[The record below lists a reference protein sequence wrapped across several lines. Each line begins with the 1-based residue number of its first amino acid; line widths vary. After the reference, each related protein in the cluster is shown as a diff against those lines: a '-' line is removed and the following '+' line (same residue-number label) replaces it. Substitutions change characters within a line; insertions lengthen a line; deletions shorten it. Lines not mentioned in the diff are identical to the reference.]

1 MLSLFRFL
9 LVVAVLAGLGYAAI
23 WALATFVEPKPR
35 EMTITIPKD
44 RLPQPGR

>member
-1 MLSLFRFL
+1 MLSLVRFL
-9 LVVAVLAGLGYAAI
+9 LVLAVLAGLGFAAI

-44 RLPQPGR
+44 RLPPGR